1 MQSGGAGGRI
11 DDMTLDYG
19 GYLRLD
25 QLLRQQ
31 QPRSEG
37 PAHDELL
44 FIVVHQ
50 AYELWFKLCLHE
62 GEALRRALQA
72 GEAST
77 AQLTLK
83 RLVAIQRLLNRQIE
97 VLETMTPAGFAAFRG
112 VLGTASGFQSRQ
124 FRELEILW
132 GLRDLAQL
140 QHHTEKNRDV
150 LERRMSEPSVPD
162 ALLEFLRRQGHA
174 LSAESSPA
182 EVQAALLAVL
192 RGPPGPAQLVCE
204 GLIDVDEAWQEW
216 RYRHVKLVERFIGTR
231 QGTGGSDG
239 AAYLRDTL
247 FRPLFPDLWE
257 VRSELCPQT
266 E

>member
-1 MQSGGAGGRI
+1 ME
-11 DDMTLDYG
+11 LDYA
-19 GYLRLD
+19 GYLHLD

-31 QPRSEG
+31 QPRSQG

-62 GEALRRALQA
+62 GEALRSRLQA
-72 GEAST
+72 GDAST
-77 AQLTLK
+77 AQLILK

-112 VLGTASGFQSRQ
+112 ALGTASGFQSRQ

-132 GLRDLAQL
+132 GQRDLAQL
-140 QHHTEKNRDV
+140 QHHTDENRAA
-150 LERRMSEPSVPD
+150 LKQRMALPSVPD
-162 ALLEFLRRQGHA
+162 ALLEFLRRRGHA

-182 EVQAALLAVL
+182 EVQAVLLEIL

-204 GLIDVDEAWQEW
+204 GLIDLDEAWQEW

-257 VRSELCPQT
+257 VRSTLLPAAE
-266 E
+266 